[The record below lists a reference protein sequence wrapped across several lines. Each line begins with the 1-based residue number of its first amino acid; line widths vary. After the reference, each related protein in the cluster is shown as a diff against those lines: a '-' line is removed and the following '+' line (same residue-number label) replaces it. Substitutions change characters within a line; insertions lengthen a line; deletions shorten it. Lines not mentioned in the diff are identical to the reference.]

1 MSEVS
6 IGPSRLIFNY
16 RSITS
21 EVYTLVPRLRLD
33 FDVNYVLAAGQPAY
47 NLIINF
53 GRSELK
59 VITKSGENLYVST
72 AIPTQTFLVLSPNS
86 SSSSNLYIDLDNY
99 RLSQIEKVREGGDLR
114 MRVDIFFIAE
124 LQQQPPVKYPG
135 GISLNFRIPKS
146 DWVET
151 ILPQLKYKE
160 VSLLEI
166 PKIEKPE
173 FGDIIARIN
182 DAWKQY
188 SMGEYDKVLTECR
201 KAMEALSTV
210 IKNKGFQRDITDE
223 KGNKRVV
230 PDWEKAL
237 GHKEIGDI
245 VEVFVQKLFGFLAPG
260 SHYGKSINREDAEL
274 AIMNTHALVN
284 YMAKKL

>member
-21 EVYTLVPRLRLD
+21 EVYTLIPRLRLD

-72 AIPTQTFLVLSPNS
+72 AIQTFLVLSPNS

-135 GISLNFRIPKS
+135 VVSLNFRIPKS
-146 DWVET
+146 D
-151 ILPQLKYKE
+151 
-160 VSLLEI
+160 
-166 PKIEKPE
+166 
-173 FGDIIARIN
+173 
-182 DAWKQY
+182 
-188 SMGEYDKVLTECR
+188 
-201 KAMEALSTV
+201 
-210 IKNKGFQRDITDE
+210 
-223 KGNKRVV
+223 
-230 PDWEKAL
+230 
-237 GHKEIGDI
+237 
-245 VEVFVQKLFGFLAPG
+245 
-260 SHYGKSINREDAEL
+260 
-274 AIMNTHALVN
+274 
-284 YMAKKL
+284 